1 MSGRIG
7 PGLRRW
13 LRRLGL
19 LTAVVIGL
27 SMVMRQMSILDQ
39 LMVYF
44 PERGM
49 YATPESV
56 GLSYEDVSLVT
67 ADGARLHGWH
77 VPGESE
83 VTLLWFHGNAGNI
96 SHRIDN
102 ILLLNHRLGLGVFI
116 FDYRGYGKSEG
127 RPSEAGLYS
136 DAEAAIDYLTSDL
149 GLDLGRDV
157 VFYGRSLGVSVAVEM
172 ATRHRVRG
180 VVLES
185 GFTSVRDMAR
195 QVIPRMLAALMLPL
209 FDARY
214 DTISKIGRIESPVM
228 VIHGTLDDTIPYE
241 MAEKLYA
248 AAPDPKLLHT
258 IHGASHN
265 DTYLVGGEAYLQA
278 LGEFIEDTSE

>member
-127 RPSEAGLYS
+127 RPSEA
-136 DAEAAIDYLTSDL
+136 ACTLTPKPPS
-149 GLDLGRDV
+149 
-157 VFYGRSLGVSVAVEM
+157 
-172 ATRHRVRG
+172 
-180 VVLES
+180 
-185 GFTSVRDMAR
+185 
-195 QVIPRMLAALMLPL
+195 
-209 FDARY
+209 
-214 DTISKIGRIESPVM
+214 TI
-228 VIHGTLDDTIPYE
+228 
-241 MAEKLYA
+241 
-248 AAPDPKLLHT
+248 
-258 IHGASHN
+258 
-265 DTYLVGGEAYLQA
+265 
-278 LGEFIEDTSE
+278 

>member
-1 MSGRIG
+1 M
-7 PGLRRW
+7 
-13 LRRLGL
+13 
-19 LTAVVIGL
+19 
-27 SMVMRQMSILDQ
+27 
-39 LMVYF
+39 
-44 PERGM
+44 
-49 YATPESV
+49 
-56 GLSYEDVSLVT
+56 
-67 ADGARLHGWH
+67 
-77 VPGESE
+77 
-83 VTLLWFHGNAGNI
+83 
-96 SHRIDN
+96 
-102 ILLLNHRLGLGVFI
+102 
-116 FDYRGYGKSEG
+116 
-127 RPSEAGLYS
+127 
-136 DAEAAIDYLTSDL
+136 
-149 GLDLGRDV
+149 
-157 VFYGRSLGVSVAVEM
+157 EM